1 MLFKGTDVHLHVDGA
16 ELCPI
21 AGIGETSP
29 QIAQMGADQERPGG
43 FAQKTQTSP
52 QMTLITLIYTD
63 QSSIEPF

>member
-1 MLFKGTDVHLHVDGA
+1 VAFSFAPKAFTTKDTKA
-16 ELCPI
+16 